1 MAIRVV
7 VSRWTRFRFVR
18 DVSATHRQ
26 SFAAAGFLAI
36 GVMQGALSRGSCSN
50 SEGRQTRWSYPNH
63 PNVCSV
69 QARRALKLRGGHSNN
84 EVTENQAEYWS
95 WVAFYLRSDLGIN
108 ATAAR
113 LPRSAL
119 ESCARL
125 WIRRDRRRKSYLGS
139 KALRRRARAL
149 RVRVVRLDGAHDG
162 RERCHTNRFYWSVLI
177 LSRRRS
183 RFDEINGLANR

>member
-125 WIRRDRRRKSYLGS
+125 WIRRDRRRKSYLG
-139 KALRRRARAL
+139 RRHCGGVLARSASVWCDL
-149 RVRVVRLDGAHDG
+149 TARMTEESVVTPTVFTGQ
-162 RERCHTNRFYWSVLI
+162 Y
-177 LSRRRS
+177 LSYPVAEAGS
-183 RFDEINGLANR
+183 MKSMG